1 MQPERFETGS
11 GGFVWE
17 NITPDELFSRVQFHV
32 YMAFDM
38 HIDKTWAGNEFI
50 NHYNRIYYVK
60 SGTAELT
67 FKDQTIEMKP
77 GHLYIIPPYQLV
89 SHKSHGDL
97 HFYWTHFQASLDPGV
112 DLFMFYGK
120 ATEIDCRA
128 LPNIETDFLSL
139 IEHTKQKTASA
150 IFERNRLILSLLHPF
165 MVNFDQ
171 SKDSISSF
179 RHQSLLPALTMIN
192 QHISNPPDIKSLAK
206 AAGMSPEHFSRKFKS
221 AFSISPKRY
230 ILQKRIA
237 LAKQRLLLDDE
248 SIDRIAEKCGFCDIF
263 HFSRTFK
270 QETGISPSLFRKEY
284 DLTQL
289 LSQT

>member
-1 MQPERFETGS
+1 MRPERFETGS
-11 GGFVWE
+11 SGFVWE

-32 YMAFDM
+32 YTAFDM
-38 HIDKTWAGNEFI
+38 KIDKTWAGSEFI

-60 SGTAELT
+60 SGSAELQ
-67 FKDQTIEMKP
+67 FKDHTLKMQP
-77 GHLYIIPPYQLV
+77 GFLYIIPPYQLI
-89 SHKSHGDL
+89 SHKSDGDL
-97 HFYWTHFQASLDPGV
+97 HFMWTHFQASLDTGV

-120 ATEIDCRA
+120 ELAIDCRD
-128 LPNIETDFLSL
+128 LTHIESDFTSL
-139 IEHTKQKTASA
+139 IGLTKNKTPSA
-150 IFERNRLILSLLHPF
+150 IFERNRLLLSLLNPF
-165 MVNFDQ
+165 MAAFDQ
-171 SKDSISSF
+171 SSGKISSF

-192 QHISNPPDIKSLAK
+192 SNISNPPDIKSLAK
-206 AAGMSPEHFSRKFKS
+206 AVNMSPEHFSRKFKS

-248 SIDRIAEKCGFCDIF
+248 SIDNIAEKCGFCDIF

-289 LSQT
+289 LT